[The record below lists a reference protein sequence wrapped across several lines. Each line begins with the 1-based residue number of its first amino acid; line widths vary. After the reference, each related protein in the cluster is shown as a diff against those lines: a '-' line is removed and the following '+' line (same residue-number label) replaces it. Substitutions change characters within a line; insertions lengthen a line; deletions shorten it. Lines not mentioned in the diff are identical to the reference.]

1 MRFKIFYKTS
11 FGGLRLYNEI
21 EAPDKETALAIN
33 FEGAKKQIPE
43 DSMIFA
49 PWVEADFIAIP
60 EPDSKEGE

>member
-1 MRFKIFYKTS
+1 MKFKIFYKTS
-11 FGGLRLYNEI
+11 LGGLRLYNEI

-33 FEGAKKQIPE
+33 FKLAKKQIPE

-60 EPDSKEGE
+60 EPDSNEGD